1 MSKNDQNI
9 IKQALENEREKM
21 YTWFHEEQERIEREA
36 REKGL
41 WMDSGLD
48 SNEWLFKELYNEV
61 RVRLKAIRE
70 KYGLDE

>member
-1 MSKNDQNI
+1 MSED
-9 IKQALENEREKM
+9 KQFDLKVALAEEKRKLDHW
-21 YTWFHEEQERIEREA
+21 YDSELARIEKEA

-48 SNEWLFKELYNEV
+48 SNQWLMKDLRIEL
-61 RVRLKAIRE
+61 RARLKAIRE